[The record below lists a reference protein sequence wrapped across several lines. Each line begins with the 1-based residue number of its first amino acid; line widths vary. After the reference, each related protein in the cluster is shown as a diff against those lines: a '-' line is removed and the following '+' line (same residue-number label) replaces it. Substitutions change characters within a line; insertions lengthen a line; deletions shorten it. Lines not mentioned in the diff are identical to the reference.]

1 MSRPDDPRGLGEIR
15 DTAERIAADARDLE
29 ETSRPAALTG
39 KRPELVPQAGPR
51 FDIRGSGAVHRAEQ
65 VRAADDVESARR
77 QQELAAGQARAAG
90 ALEQSARGLEASRA
104 ELEDARR
111 AAAGGARLADSVAEG
126 VERLSGDVDRL
137 RRQADALPADPAGG
151 DPDR

>member
-1 MSRPDDPRGLGEIR
+1 VSRPDDPRGLGEIR
-15 DTAERIAADARDLE
+15 DVAERIAADARELE

-39 KRPELVPQAGPR
+39 ERPELVPQAGPR
-51 FDIRGSGAVHRAEQ
+51 LDIRGSDAVHRAEQ

-77 QQELAAGQARAAG
+77 QQELAAGQAEAAG

-104 ELEDARR
+104 ELEDARE

-151 DPDR
+151 AGGG